1 MLSSLSSPNEFRV
14 LLPETI
20 WLETRHFEQAQ
31 ALSHSSSGEAQQ
43 WQTYVQA
50 LAFLGF
56 SQWLDE
62 KMPEYASGLGHSSVA
77 RSAAHFIERGC
88 LLKVGE
94 FKLCLIAVEHVLDE
108 VIPISQEAIFDP
120 ERAAHFYIALEV
132 CQEEEEVI
140 LRGIL
145 RHDQLTAY
153 LRQNPDQMK
162 RLPTPEGCYPIPLS
176 RFDPE
181 PNHLLSYCRYLD
193 ATAIPLPASST
204 EHESAPSASVADF
217 RESLDHAKTHLSAWF
232 QDRVE
237 EGWLA
242 IDTLIHP
249 EAFLALN
256 TRNCEPGI
264 RKGKLLNLGLQLGQ
278 QSAAL
283 LVTLNPEPEEKL
295 NVLVQLHPADGQ
307 RFLPPQ
313 IKLTLHS
320 KEGEILQEVQAR
332 GRDNYIQLQP
342 FKGALGRRFSLE
354 VKLLDR
360 FVKEEFEL

>member
-1 MLSSLSSPNEFRV
+1 MLSSPSEFR
-14 LLPETI
+14 LFLPETI
-20 WLETRHFEQAQ
+20 WLEPDHFEQAR
-31 ALSHSSSGEAQQ
+31 AMSHSSSSEALQ
-43 WQTYVQA
+43 WQTYVNA

-62 KMPEYASGLGHSSVA
+62 KMPESRLGQSSVA
-77 RSAAHFIERGC
+77 HAHFLEGGC

-108 VIPISQEAIFDP
+108 VIPIPQEAIFNP
-120 ERAAHFYIALEV
+120 ERAAHFYVALEV
-132 CQEEEEVI
+132 CQEEEQVI
-140 LRGIL
+140 IRGIM
-145 RHDQLTAY
+145 RHDQLTPY
-153 LRQNPDQMK
+153 LRQID
-162 RLPTPEGCYPIPLS
+162 RLPTPEGCHSIPLS

-181 PNHLLSYCRYLD
+181 PNHLLSYGRYLE
-193 ATAIPLPASST
+193 ATAIPLPEPST
-204 EHESAPSASVADF
+204 ENATTPSASRADF
-217 RESLDHAKTHLSAWF
+217 RESLYQTKTNLSAWL

-237 EGWLA
+237 EGWRA

-256 TRNCEPGI
+256 TRNSESGI
-264 RKGKLLNLGLQLGQ
+264 RKGKLLNLGLKLGQ

-283 LVTLNPEPEEKL
+283 LVTINPEPEEKL
-295 NVLVQLHPADGQ
+295 NVLVQLHPTDGQ

-313 IKLTLHS
+313 IKLTLQS

-332 GRDNYIQLQP
+332 GQDNYVQLQS
-342 FKGALGRRFSLE
+342 FKGSFGNRFSLE
-354 VKLLDR
+354 VSLSGR

>member
-1 MLSSLSSPNEFRV
+1 MLSSPSSPNEFRV
-14 LLPETI
+14 LFPEAI
-20 WLETRHFEQAQ
+20 WLEPDHFEQAR
-31 ALSHSSSGEAQQ
+31 ALSHSASSEALQ
-43 WQTYVQA
+43 WQTYVNA

-62 KMPEYASGLGHSSVA
+62 KMPEMAQ
-77 RSAAHFIERGC
+77 SAAHFMEGGC
-88 LLKVGE
+88 LLRVGE

-108 VIPISQEAIFDP
+108 SIPIHPEAIFNPDL
-120 ERAAHFYIALEV
+120 AAHFYVALEV
-132 CQEEEEVI
+132 CQEEEQVI
-140 LRGIL
+140 LRGML

-153 LRQNPDQMK
+153 LHQYRQIE
-162 RLPTPEGCYPIPLS
+162 RLPMPCYPIPLS

-193 ATAIPLPASST
+193 ETAIPLPAPSPEPT
-204 EHESAPSASVADF
+204 AAPSAIAELQ
-217 RESLDHAKTHLSAWF
+217 ESLHQTKTNLSAWL

-249 EAFLALN
+249 ETFLALN
-256 TRNCEPGI
+256 TRNSESDI
-264 RKGKLLNLGLQLGQ
+264 RRSKLLNLGLKLGQ

-283 LVTLNPEPEEKL
+283 LVSINPEPEEKL
-295 NVLVQLHPADGQ
+295 NVLVQLHPTDGQ

-313 IKLTLHS
+313 IKLTLQS
-320 KEGEILQEVQAR
+320 SAGETLQEVQAR
-332 GRDNYIQLQP
+332 GQDNYIQLQP
-342 FKGALGRRFSLE
+342 FKGSLGRRFSLE
-354 VKLLDR
+354 VRLLDR